1 MSRRADRLWLLFFVP
16 GASLIAGHLV
26 LTRLFG
32 VVLSDGTSAVIGA
45 LGIGFLV
52 LSLLTQLPLPRRRTH
67 RDQGEKR

>member
-1 MSRRADRLWLLFFVP
+1 MGRRADRLWLLFFVP

-32 VVLSDGTSAVIGA
+32 VVLTDGASAVIG
-45 LGIGFLV
+45 LFGVGFLL
-52 LSLLTQLPLPRRRTH
+52 LSLLTQLSLPRRRTR